1 MRSWFILVVL
11 SAIWAG
17 GDMLYKAATNAAG
30 EISTESF
37 LELFYRGAL
46 DMLALNLTT
55 ESKFLI
61 LFGTAMTVALAA
73 NILFSI
79 PLSRLPVSIAKP
91 ALNSLTIAFIAVF
104 SVIIFN
110 EPMTGRKITGLVL
123 VTGGVW
129 LLST

>member
-1 MRSWFILVVL
+1 MRSWVILVLL
-11 SAIWAG
+11 SAVWAG

-30 EISTESF
+30 EISTGSF
-37 LELFYRGAL
+37 LVLFYRGAL
-46 DMLALNLTT
+46 DVLAFDLTT
-55 ESKFLI
+55 ESKFLV
-61 LFGTAMTVALAA
+61 LFGAAMTVALIA
-73 NILFSI
+73 NVLFSI
-79 PLSRLPVSIAKP
+79 PLSQLPVSVAKP

-110 EPMTGRKITGLVL
+110 EPMTGRKVAGLVL

>member
-1 MRSWFILVVL
+1 MRSWVILVLL

-37 LELFYRGAL
+37 LGLFYRGAL
-46 DMLALNLTT
+46 DVLTLNLTT
-55 ESKFLI
+55 ESKFLV
-61 LFGTAMTVALAA
+61 LFGAAMTVALAA
-73 NILFSI
+73 NVLFSI
-79 PLSRLPVSIAKP
+79 PLSQLPVSVAKP

-110 EPMTGRKITGLVL
+110 EPMTGRKVAGLML

>member
-1 MRSWFILVVL
+1 
-11 SAIWAG
+11 
-17 GDMLYKAATNAAG
+17 MLYKAATNAAG

-37 LELFYRGAL
+37 LGLFYRGTL
-46 DMLALNLTT
+46 DVLALNLTT

-61 LFGTAMTVALAA
+61 LFGTAMTVALTA

-79 PLSRLPVSIAKP
+79 PLSQLPVSVAKP

-104 SVIIFN
+104 SVIVFN

>member
-1 MRSWFILVVL
+1 MRSWVILVLL
-11 SAIWAG
+11 SAVWAG

-30 EISTESF
+30 EISIESF
-37 LELFYRGAL
+37 LVLFYRGAL
-46 DMLALNLTT
+46 DVLALDLTT

-61 LFGTAMTVALAA
+61 LFGAAMTVALIA
-73 NILFSI
+73 NVLFSI
-79 PLSRLPVSIAKP
+79 PLSQLPVSVAKP
-91 ALNSLTIAFIAVF
+91 ALNSLTIAFVAVF